1 MVGSDIIYR
10 TNLMQNY
17 MEGTRNE
24 RVIMVMAAYVI
35 GFTTAF
41 IAFGLN
47 QMEESVH
54 LVYVANTPATQSAAV
69 AAATSFPA
77 DATSVSVYIDESGLV
92 YEKGGVS
99 RVISSYDV
107 DASGEDG
114 YHQSIFE
121 FQVSSDGSTV
131 YFCEIPNQMSDACKP
146 FLYDSVE
153 DVTYPLT
160 IAGERIAVSLQP
172 AELEWVDYQVT
183 SLNGDLIDPVPSR

>member
-54 LVYVANTPATQSAAV
+54 LVYVANTPATQSAV
-69 AAATSFPA
+69 
-77 DATSVSVYIDESGLV
+77 V
-92 YEKGGVS
+92 
-99 RVISSYDV
+99 
-107 DASGEDG
+107 
-114 YHQSIFE
+114 
-121 FQVSSDGSTV
+121 
-131 YFCEIPNQMSDACKP
+131 
-146 FLYDSVE
+146 
-153 DVTYPLT
+153 
-160 IAGERIAVSLQP
+160 
-172 AELEWVDYQVT
+172 
-183 SLNGDLIDPVPSR
+183 